1 MGSRAEAAAGVV
13 TIMHRRSP
21 AGLTL
26 VELLVVV
33 AILAA
38 LVALLMP
45 AVQAARES
53 ARTLQCANN
62 LKQIGLAFQ
71 SHEASLR
78 AYPSGGRT
86 IGNWP
91 RTFIGTSPALYES
104 QNWGWPYQ
112 ILPYIEQRP
121 LWENPNDTIVFGT
134 TVANY
139 FCPTRRPPTA
149 LRSYAGLFR
158 AMIDYA
164 GNGGTSMVDGNGW
177 GLLGAGSDGVI
188 CGMGYGVRTPD
199 HVRDGLSMT
208 LLAGEKQMNIA
219 LCTREIEAD
228 DDVGFVG
235 GMQDDN
241 VRWGTT
247 GTPWGNLTP
256 SADVAMPKYSLSTL
270 RPFIWRFGSSH
281 AAGAMFVACDGST
294 RVISFTVEPQAFRRL
309 CAIRDGEVID
319 ASGL

>member
-1 MGSRAEAAAGVV
+1 MKK
-13 TIMHRRSP
+13 HR
-21 AGLTL
+21 GFTL
-26 VELLVVV
+26 IELLVVI
-33 AILAA
+33 AIIA
-38 LVALLMP
+38 VLLGLLLP

-53 ARTLQCANN
+53 ARMVHCANN

-71 SHEASLR
+71 SHAGSLR
-78 AYPSGGRT
+78 AYPSGGLPIYT
-86 IGNWP
+86 TMP
-91 RTFIGTSPALYES
+91 RTLIGGSPALYES

-112 ILPYIEQRP
+112 ILPYMEQRP

-139 FCPTRRPPTA
+139 FCSTRRPPTA
-149 LRSYAGLFR
+149 LRSYSGLFR

-164 GNGGTSMVDGNGW
+164 GNAGTSMVNGNGW

-199 HVRDGLSMT
+199 QIMDGLSLT
-208 LLAGEKQMNIA
+208 LLAGEKQMNVSI
-219 LCTREIEAD
+219 CMRDIEAD
-228 DDVGFVG
+228 DDVGYIA

-256 SADVAMPKYSLSTL
+256 AADVPSPKYSLSTM

-294 RVISFTVEPQAFRRL
+294 RLIGFNVDPQTFRRF

-319 ASGL
+319 VSGL